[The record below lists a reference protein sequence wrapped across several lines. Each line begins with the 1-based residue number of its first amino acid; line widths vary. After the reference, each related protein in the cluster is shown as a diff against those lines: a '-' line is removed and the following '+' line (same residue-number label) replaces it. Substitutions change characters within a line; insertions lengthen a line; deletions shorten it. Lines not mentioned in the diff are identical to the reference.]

1 MFDAQTLSA
10 AQVILAGNEATK
22 GGVVGQ
28 CHPCSAPP
36 RTPVVAATIQHL
48 SANPS
53 TAPRQVQ
60 AAQAARRALQDH
72 GWEPSA
78 WQQLV
83 GERPPPSQATA
94 IDGLTQPR
102 WQQHATFS
110 FTTAAR
116 AQVYSTLDSQGM
128 LDPQTGPHAS
138 RAFATIPYTTIP
150 YTTEVTCPDHIF
162 RILMLR
168 RLRLPWPLTER
179 ACRCRRTLDPLG
191 DHRAACSRAGVLRSR
206 GVPRE
211 HAAARVCR
219 EAGARVTMHARLA
232 NLNVPAV
239 QRVEDRTIEVI
250 ATGLP
255 LWHGSQLAID
265 TTLVSP
271 LTGAAQPRR
280 RGGQCSIAHSPA
292 EQRADI
298 PRAGGVKQMPACCP
312 GHGGWRPLEPG
323 SSNFLPAPRSP
334 GNTRTFAAHRGGF
347 SHRAMVSHPY
357 YTRRYASIR
366 SIPAQPV
373 SRQRSQWRWC
383 LPTPRA
389 TSHPSTIHLHC
400 PQSTSRAVRGLM
412 GRGFCPFGVC
422 TSGDWPV

>member
-1 MFDAQTLSA
+1 
-10 AQVILAGNEATK
+10 
-22 GGVVGQ
+22 
-28 CHPCSAPP
+28 
-36 RTPVVAATIQHL
+36 
-48 SANPS
+48 
-53 TAPRQVQ
+53 
-60 AAQAARRALQDH
+60 
-72 GWEPSA
+72 
-78 WQQLV
+78 
-83 GERPPPSQATA
+83 
-94 IDGLTQPR
+94 
-102 WQQHATFS
+102 
-110 FTTAAR
+110 
-116 AQVYSTLDSQGM
+116 
-128 LDPQTGPHAS
+128 
-138 RAFATIPYTTIP
+138 
-150 YTTEVTCPDHIF
+150 
-162 RILMLR
+162 
-168 RLRLPWPLTER
+168 
-179 ACRCRRTLDPLG
+179 
-191 DHRAACSRAGVLRSR
+191 
-206 GVPRE
+206 
-211 HAAARVCR
+211 
-219 EAGARVTMHARLA
+219 MHTRLA

-239 QRVEDRTIEVI
+239 QRVDDRTIEVI

-255 LWHGSQLAID
+255 LWHGSELAID

-323 SSNFLPAPRSP
+323 SSNFPPAFRSP
-334 GNTRTFAAHRGGF
+334 GNSRTFAAHRGGF

-389 TSHPSTIHLHC
+389 TSHPSTIQLHC

-412 GRGFCPFGVC
+412 GRGFSPFGVC
-422 TSGDWPV
+422 TSGDWPVEKQSINP